1 MNWSTETIVAVLAF
15 AGALIGNLLQFLNNR
30 STGKKAEAEANVA
43 LIDIAL
49 KLNRAEF
56 DSLRLENKEMKEER
70 VLLNNRLNELE
81 GRLKEALFKLNDLME
96 ERDVLKLSLES
107 VQCELDVQKDL
118 VKELKNAKKEM

>member
-30 STGKKAEAEANVA
+30 STGKKAETEANVS